1 MTLMSWENRFEL
13 GVGVMDDE
21 HRVLIDSMNRLYAC
35 CTMADRAAQEDA
47 LRALHDF
54 TREHFEHEER
64 FMADVDFPG
73 RDAHRGHHARLLKTF
88 DQHIER
94 FEAGAELGEKFF
106 DFLRFW
112 LASHICGVDRDYGT
126 FAESLPLARGA

>member
-1 MTLMSWENRFEL
+1 MSWEDRFEL
-13 GVGVMDDE
+13 GVDAMDSE
-21 HRVLIDSMNRLYAC
+21 HRMLIDAMNRLYAC
-35 CTMADRAAQEDA
+35 CTMADRGAQEDA
-47 LRALHDF
+47 LRSLYDL

-64 FMADVDFPG
+64 FMADVEYPE
-73 RDAHRGHHARLLKTF
+73 RDAHRGHHGRLLRQF

-94 FEAGAELGEKFF
+94 FEAGAALGEKFF

-126 FAESLPLARGA
+126 HAQRITLARGA